1 MRKSVFFIILACVA
15 MLCTNTGCTD
25 KKPEPAESLRND
37 SFVADTVVDTDTVA
51 RIVEE
56 MPMPKTADEL
66 FDDFFFNFI
75 NNKKLQR
82 GRVMFPLP
90 VRTGNHVSYIQRS
103 RWQMDHFFRDQ
114 EYYTLIFDN
123 EKQMALP
130 KDTTIDN
137 VIVEKIHISQGMVE
151 EFCFRRNDGKWALAE
166 IHNVGLEESKNASFL
181 LFLKSFFTDP
191 EANQSG
197 VAEPLAY
204 YGPNPEGEDEA
215 EYVNTTIPA
224 DTWSNYLPELPSSI
238 VYNILYGQKY
248 SGGKEKIFIF
258 KGIANGL
265 ETELVFRRTDDEW
278 KLVKIKV

>member
-25 KKPEPAESLRND
+25 KKPEPADSLRND

-103 RWQMDHFFRDQ
+103 RWQMDHF
-114 EYYTLIFDN
+114 
-123 EKQMALP
+123 
-130 KDTTIDN
+130 
-137 VIVEKIHISQGMVE
+137 S
-151 EFCFRRNDGKWALAE
+151 E
-166 IHNVGLEESKNASFL
+166 IR
-181 LFLKSFFTDP
+181 
-191 EANQSG
+191 
-197 VAEPLAY
+197 
-204 YGPNPEGEDEA
+204 
-215 EYVNTTIPA
+215 
-224 DTWSNYLPELPSSI
+224 SI
-238 VYNILYGQKY
+238 IL
-248 SGGKEKIFIF
+248 
-258 KGIANGL
+258 
-265 ETELVFRRTDDEW
+265 
-278 KLVKIKV
+278 